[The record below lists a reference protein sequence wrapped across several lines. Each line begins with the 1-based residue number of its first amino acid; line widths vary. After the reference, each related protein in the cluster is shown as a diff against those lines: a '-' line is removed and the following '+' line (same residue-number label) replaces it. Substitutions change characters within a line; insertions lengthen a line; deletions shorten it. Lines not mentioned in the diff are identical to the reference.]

1 MMLELWELRWA
12 EALCSVFLLAV
23 GFVFFYHLFR
33 LLPAGSR
40 RIRPFRFG
48 EAVGRRAP
56 PKWLMNLFMA
66 NHYNSDK
73 LQELEQHLLGAG
85 IALMGIWYV
94 VCKRLAAVILL
105 MTAGLGYMASRNGY
119 APFGVAPLYMYLGA
133 ACGLAFLLFD
143 RWWLESLRK
152 HRSNRIVEEMY
163 TLSNQLLYFAGSRLN
178 LHTKLIRCL
187 PYTRTI
193 RGAWHQLLNE
203 WYQDAGEALAAFR
216 QRLGTDEAYSF
227 TETLNT
233 MRLHE
238 DEAYY
243 ELLRQRIQDY
253 KEKLELVRE
262 SRKESVS
269 YLLFVLAGM
278 PILYTFRIFI
288 YPWVEEGK
296 RLFQTLN

>member
-1 MMLELWELRWA
+1 MMLELWEVKWT
-12 EALCSVFLLAV
+12 EALCSIVLYAA
-23 GFVFFYHLFR
+23 GFVFFYHLLR
-33 LLPAGSR
+33 LFPAGRR

-48 EAVGRRAP
+48 EAVSRQP
-56 PKWLMNLFMA
+56 PPRWLAKLLLVHPNA
-66 NHYNSDK
+66 NDK
-73 LQELEQHLLGAG
+73 LQEQEQLLAGAG
-85 IALMGIWYV
+85 IAMTGLWYS
-94 VCKRLAAVILL
+94 VCKRLALL
-105 MTAGLGYMASRNGY
+105 IVLASGAIGYIDYRQGYASFGVSPLCLWLGVAAGLI
-119 APFGVAPLYMYLGA
+119 LIL
-133 ACGLAFLLFD
+133 CD

-152 HRSNRIVEEMY
+152 YRSHRIVKEMY

-178 LHTKLIRCL
+178 LHAKLVRCL

-203 WYQDAGEALAAFR
+203 WYRDAGEALAAFR

-269 YLLFVLAGM
+269 YVLFVLAGM